1 VLWRCRALPVVGE
14 DTFLYPHCMLD
25 VTKLYLFIFGA
36 LTIAGGVMG
45 FIKAGSNASLIAGG
59 ISGLLL
65 LASGYLIATG
75 KVQPGLIL
83 GIVVSVALAGRF
95 VPGFLSTH
103 KFMPAG
109 MMALLSLAGIVMTAL
124 GFLKK

>member
-1 VLWRCRALPVVGE
+1 
-14 DTFLYPHCMLD
+14 MLD
-25 VTKLYLFIFGA
+25 ITKIYLFIFGA

-45 FIKAGSNASLIAGG
+45 YLKAGSNASLIAGG
-59 ISGLLL
+59 VSGLLL
-65 LASGYLIATG
+65 LAAGYLLATG

-83 GIVVSVALAGRF
+83 GIIVSVALAYKF
-95 VPGFLSTH
+95 VPAFLATH

-109 MMALLSLAGIVMTAL
+109 MMAVLSVAGIVITAL

>member
-1 VLWRCRALPVVGE
+1 
-14 DTFLYPHCMLD
+14 MLD
-25 VTKLYLFIFGA
+25 ITKLYLFIFGA

-45 FIKAGSNASLIAGG
+45 YLKAGSNASLIAGG
-59 ISGLLL
+59 VSGVLL
-65 LASGYLIATG
+65 LAAGYLVATG

-83 GIVVSVALAGRF
+83 GIIVSVALACKF
-95 VPGFLSTH
+95 VPAFLATH

-109 MMALLSLAGIVMTAL
+109 MMALLSVAGIVMTAL